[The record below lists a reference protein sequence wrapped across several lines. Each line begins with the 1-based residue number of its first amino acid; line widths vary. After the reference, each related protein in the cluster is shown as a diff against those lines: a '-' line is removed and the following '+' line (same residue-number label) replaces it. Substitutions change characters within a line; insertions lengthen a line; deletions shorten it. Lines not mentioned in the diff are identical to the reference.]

1 MTQRNEN
8 HKIVVCV
15 SGGGRSLRNLL
26 EKEENYSYKVAG
38 VVCSNPKSKSASIAP
53 SFNLPMFLGFFP
65 LEHQTDAYTNN
76 AERLNLFLSE
86 INPKIIVLAGFLRPF
101 PVSILGQTDTN
112 QLIINIHPSLLP
124 HYGGKGMFGD
134 KVHQAVLNSKDQT
147 TGATVHHVTDV
158 YDEG

>member
-101 PVSILGQTDTN
+101 PSVFWAR
-112 QLIINIHPSLLP
+112 LIPINSSSTFTP
-124 HYGGKGMFGD
+124 HYC
-134 KVHQAVLNSKDQT
+134 LI
-147 TGATVHHVTDV
+147 TVVKECLVTKCIKLF
-158 YDEG
+158 